1 MKPLFPIIIR
11 ATAGCAALALC
22 VMLAAAPG
30 MAAPP
35 SPSSAQ
41 AEPARRQDVNP
52 PMTPQERQARLAQE
66 RQARRAGKTAEAP
79 KRDAAAARPKPTPK
93 PDEQAKKERARRE
106 AARAARQKNRQG
118 QVPRPRPK
126 GATVYDKQPDIVEK
140 ELSAFLDLLPAFR
153 SWAHANHEEAHP
165 QLTKGMADF
174 LYSKKAA
181 EWVEAHGWQ
190 PVRFF
195 CVMGRMAAALVI
207 IEEGN
212 DMKGTRPQ
220 DMPEVSPAEID
231 LARRH
236 LGTILKAGGSAPPI
250 NHVAP

>member
-1 MKPLFPIIIR
+1 MKPLFPISIR
-11 ATAGCAALALC
+11 ALAGCAALALS
-22 VMLAAAPG
+22 VTLAAAPG
-30 MAAPP
+30 MAAP
-35 SPSSAQ
+35 SAQ
-41 AEPARRQDVNP
+41 PSAQTAKAQKPALNP

-66 RQARRAGKTAEAP
+66 RQARRAGKTQEAP
-79 KRDAAAARPKPTPK
+79 RRDAAATRPKPSAK
-93 PDEQAKKERARRE
+93 VDEQTRKERARRE

-140 ELSAFLDLLPAFR
+140 ELSGFLDLLPAFR
-153 SWAHANHEEAHP
+153 SWAQANHEEAHP

-212 DMKGTRPQ
+212 DMKGTRPP